1 MNGPIVL
8 ISGWAMP
15 GEAMATLAE
24 ALQAHQHQVLLLQ
37 LPGLRP
43 ASDPLIQDWDELT
56 VWLDHQLPTEPV
68 VLIGWSLGGMLG
80 TYYASRYPD
89 KVTAVVNLAANACFL
104 ASEHWPTGIDPAV
117 LERFSR
123 GLLPAPAKT
132 LQQFALLCSAG
143 SPAPRVQARH
153 LQTLLAGCDIDN
165 PDMLHSLLTILGQ
178 SDLRQVLGAIHC
190 PISHLF
196 ARDDALV
203 PVTAADAFRQQFPD
217 HRVQIVAGGHG
228 FFMDDPETVI
238 HALEQLSVA
247 RGPA

>member
-15 GEAMATLAE
+15 AETMATLAE

-37 LPGLRP
+37 LPGLRT
-43 ASDPLIQDWDELT
+43 ASDPVITDLDELI
-56 VWLDHQLPTEPV
+56 VWLDQLLPAEPV

-80 TYYASRYPD
+80 AYYASRYPD

-104 ASEHWPTGIDPAV
+104 ASEHWPTGIDPTV

-123 GLLPAPAKT
+123 GLLQAPAKT

-143 SPAPRVQARH
+143 SPAPREQARH

-165 PDMLHSLLTILGQ
+165 PDILHSLLTILGH
-178 SDLRQVLGAIHC
+178 SDLRPALGAIHC
-190 PISHLF
+190 PIIHLF

-203 PVTAADAFRQQFPD
+203 PVTAVDAFRQHFPE

-238 HALEQLSVA
+238 HALEQLSVT

>member
-15 GEAMATLAE
+15 AETMATLAE
-24 ALQAHQHQVLLLQ
+24 ALQAHQCKVLLVQ

-43 ASDPLIQDWDELT
+43 ASDPVIQDLDELT
-56 VWLDHQLPTEPV
+56 VWLAQQLPAEPV

-80 TYYASRYPD
+80 AYYASRYPD

-104 ASEHWPTGIDPAV
+104 ASEQWPTGMDPTV

-123 GLLPAPAKT
+123 GLLQAPAKT

-143 SPAPRVQARH
+143 SPASRVQARH

-165 PDMLHSLLTILGQ
+165 PAILLSLLTILGQ

-203 PVTAADAFRQQFPD
+203 PVTAADAFRQQFPQ

-228 FFMDDPETVI
+228 FFMDDPEPVI
-238 HALEQLSVA
+238 HALEQLSTA
-247 RGPA
+247 RVPA